1 MYINTAA
8 EFRPELHAVVE
19 EAMAI
24 DNGNNKFI
32 GDQLFPIF
40 PVATRTGYYAR
51 IRRGK
56 GQLLKNLAGDG
67 TTDPLARAPG
77 TAYPKVTRTS
87 EQATW
92 KCVDRGI
99 ATDVD
104 DVNAQNVARFF
115 DMESADSKWLMR
127 LIRIYR
133 EVRIA
138 AFINDEA
145 KWGKIDATIAFTEAN
160 LATFDAPELIKE
172 AARLATKRQ
181 EDTGL
186 VTLSMSRNLWDL
198 IQRSALMLKYCFG
211 SLQGNSMVTRQVVA
225 EKFELGQILV
235 GNASFDTTKPG
246 KNSTDANLQ
255 WAWGDDYLFVGIVAG
270 GPPENG
276 GIGRTFV
283 LEDLTNGGQLFVPET
298 FRQEEIRSNTLRIRQ
313 DCEENV
319 VSENAGTLIKVN
331 SL

>member
-1 MYINTAA
+1 MYTNTTA

-24 DNGNNKFI
+24 ENKFI
-32 GDQLFPIF
+32 ADQLFPTF
-40 PVATRTGYYAR
+40 GVQTRTGFYSR
-51 IRRGK
+51 IKRGK

-77 TAYPKVTRTS
+77 TAYPEVTRTS

-92 KCVDRGI
+92 KTVDRGLK
-99 ATDVD
+99 TNVD

-115 DMESADSKWLMR
+115 DMETADSKWLMR

-133 EVRIA
+133 EVRVA
-138 AFINDEA
+138 AFINDPA
-145 KWGKIDATIAFTEAN
+145 RWGTPIASALAFTEAN
-160 LATFDAPELIKE
+160 IATFDAPELIKE

-181 EDTGL
+181 EDSGV
-186 VTLSMSRNLWDL
+186 VTLSLSRNQWDL
-198 IQRSALMLKYCFG
+198 IQRSTKMLQYCFG
-211 SLQGNSMVTRQVVA
+211 SLQGQSMVTREVVA
-225 EKFELGQILV
+225 AKFEIGQILV
-235 GNASFDTTKPG
+235 GNASFDTTKPN
-246 KNSTDANLQ
+246 KASTDANLQ
-255 WAWGDDYLFVGIVAG
+255 WAWGDDYLFVGVVAG

-298 FRQEEIRSNTLRIRQ
+298 YRDEDKRSNVLRIRQ
-313 DCEENV
+313 DCEENTV
-319 VSENAGTLIKVN
+319 NENAGTLIHVN
-331 SL
+331 NL